1 MSKMEEFVR
10 HSDYEILEIN
20 GDKNIMVIDG
30 IEIIINDMTYSEGY
44 LNVDFDYLDEQPE
57 NTEKFEQLVAGAI
70 IDLVEKFLENKS
82 E

>member
-1 MSKMEEFVR
+1 MEEFVR